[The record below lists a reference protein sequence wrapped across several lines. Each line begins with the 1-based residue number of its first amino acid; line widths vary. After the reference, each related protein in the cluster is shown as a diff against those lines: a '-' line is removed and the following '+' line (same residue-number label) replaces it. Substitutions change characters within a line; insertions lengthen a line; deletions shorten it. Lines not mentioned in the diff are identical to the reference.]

1 MSKTSDFFQCLICN
15 SFFESL
21 WKVETHVKGHNED
34 EKRIREGTTDNG
46 PRRRG
51 MLPIQKRTF
60 HECYVPVVKNQIDPD
75 FLAKY
80 ENVLANDGKVKVGS
94 KSARKNRELSGLG
107 VSEDLTEEDILNS
120 SVRRPRRGNL
130 QAKANIRKTAAI
142 LTIPDQGEDDDDS
155 DSDQDYIESL
165 LEEDSEG
172 TDDKDDNSS
181 DYEAYFC
188 KKGRKR
194 GRPLGSYT
202 VTKDRKPECKK
213 GGKRGRPL
221 GSYTVTKNP
230 EKGRNIGRPLAIYT
244 LTKDRKPEEVE
255 TTSSKPK
262 YKKLK
267 RWLWDGKDHPFK
279 CDYCE
284 QSFPK
289 RMMLPYHIVREHK
302 DVAKTIDC
310 PISICDK
317 TCVNYW
323 TLQAHVRYHLAA
335 EHREVMV
342 KEEILRVF
350 ANSDKKPD
358 IEFFRRYG
366 GLNCQYCLVNI
377 GFSLEHLEKHKN
389 TEHGENV
396 VLKCPGCEESFQNSV
411 ADLISHVRS
420 LHPSCLDPYDER
432 LRRKAEDKELELRFR
447 CDKCGF
453 KFKYD
458 YQLKKHEASHENG
471 GKEEDEEERPFKCP
485 SCNKAFKQ
493 KNHLS
498 RHFMLHLENNPFVCD
513 FTNCNRKFN
522 SHYNLRRH
530 KLLHSQSSVEANRV
544 YCPICNQCV
553 SRKDRLAEHMKNI
566 HKPEDIVNG
575 IPVASS
581 FVYKRRQVRMP
592 HMGFGRYKDH
602 EVYKS
607 IETPTTNNQ
616 AEPSS
621 SSSVSTSK
629 VQEQNSIVKS
639 EQMKE
644 IHLIDKILLTENG
657 TAIHIKGEHLSPQKI
672 SEKESTNNIKLP
684 RLNCDTVDDT
694 FSIPA
699 KTPLNITQLI
709 TNDPIFKTLDPK
721 SAEVKDILTR
731 SRNYHNV
738 TTGSKSFTCT
748 ECNAIFTRAW
758 SLQLHLKSIHK
769 KTLDESTAII
779 SRSNEDGTA
788 ESAEGERSSQV
799 VTLMCGTCA
808 YVAKD
813 SKDLQNHMETSHNYG
828 LTHRCN
834 ICGIHLR
841 DKQRLQRHIKEVHMG
856 PRNHLCKYCKKG
868 FASSSKRRTHEFTQ
882 HEQPPQERKQCPIC
896 HKHFSHRSIVA
907 HIKIHKTKSAKE
919 MEKLKCQLCQ
929 DVFSCRASLK
939 RHIDCV
945 HLGKPFNIIHHRKY
959 AAKRRPEL
967 KSRAPEEQAKKT
979 KGDGEW
985 FRPLLDKVEE
995 LPTRKLKPDEPIPKE
1010 ASEDS
1015 ALSILGF

>member
-1 MSKTSDFFQCLICN
+1 MSKTSEFYQCLICN
-15 SFFESL
+15 SFFGSL
-21 WKVETHVKGHNED
+21 WKVETHVKSHNED
-34 EKRIREGTTDNG
+34 EKRSREGTTNNG

-60 HECYVPVVKNQIDPD
+60 YDCYVPVVKNQIDPD

-80 ENVLANDGKVKVGS
+80 ESVQANDEKAGGRSV
-94 KSARKNRELSGLG
+94 RKNRELSRLG
-107 VSEDLTEEDILNS
+107 VSEDVTEEDILNS
-120 SVRRPRRGNL
+120 SVKRPRRGNL
-130 QAKANIRKTAAI
+130 QAKANIRKAAAI
-142 LTIPDQGEDDDDS
+142 LTIPDQGDNDDS
-155 DSDQDYIESL
+155 DKDYIESL
-165 LEEDSEG
+165 LEEDSEDN
-172 TDDKDDNSS
+172 DDKNDDSS
-181 DYEAYFC
+181 DYDAYFCKKGRQRGRPLGSYTVTKDGKPEC

-202 VTKDRKPECKK
+202 VTKDR
-213 GGKRGRPL
+213 
-221 GSYTVTKNP
+221 NP
-230 EKGRNIGRPLAIYT
+230 EKGRKIGRPLAMYT
-244 LTKDRKPEEVE
+244 LTKDRKLEPNHNY
-255 TTSSKPK
+255 KPK
-262 YKKLK
+262 
-267 RWLWDGKDHPFK
+267 RWIWDGKDHPFK
-279 CDYCE
+279 CEYCPK
-284 QSFPK
+284 SFPK
-289 RMMLPYHIVREHK
+289 RVIISNHIMSEHK

-310 PISICDK
+310 PLSICNK
-317 TCVNYW
+317 TCVSYW
-323 TLQAHVRYHLAA
+323 SLSDHLRFHGVA
-335 EHREVMV
+335 EQREVLV
-342 KEEILRVF
+342 KEEILSSY
-350 ANSDKKPD
+350 ADTDKKPD
-358 IEFFRRYG
+358 NEFFRRYG
-366 GLNCQYCLVNI
+366 GLVCQYCLLNV

-396 VLKCPGCEESFQNSV
+396 ILKCPVCEESFQNSV
-411 ADLISHVRS
+411 LELISHVKS
-420 LHPSCLDPYDER
+420 FHPSFLDPYDER
-432 LRRKAEDKELELRFR
+432 LRRNTEYKEMKPRFK
-447 CDKCGF
+447 CDKCSYQC
-453 KFKYD
+453 KYD
-458 YQLKKHEASHENG
+458 YQLKKHIASHD
-471 GKEEDEEERPFKCP
+471 KEEEEGEKRFKCP
-485 SCNKAFKQ
+485 SCNKGFKY
-493 KNHLS
+493 KDNLR

-513 FTNCNRKFN
+513 FANCNRKFN
-522 SHYNLRRH
+522 SQHSLRRH

-544 YCPICNQCV
+544 YCPICHQCV
-553 SRKDRLAEHMKNI
+553 SRKDKLARHMKNM

-575 IPVASS
+575 IPAATS

-592 HMGFGRYKDH
+592 HVGFVQYSKNH
-602 EVYKS
+602 KVSKS
-607 IETPTTNNQ
+607 ALTTIANNK
-616 AEPSS
+616 AVPSS
-621 SSSVSTSK
+621 SSSVSTSE
-629 VQEQNSIVKS
+629 VQEENSIFKS
-639 EQMKE
+639 EQIEE

>member
-432 LRRKAEDKELELRFR
+432 LRRKAEDKELELRFK
-447 CDKCGF
+447 CDKCVF
-453 KFKYD
+453 KCKYV
-458 YQLKKHEASHENG
+458 YQLKKHTTWHENG
-471 GKEEDEEERPFKCP
+471 EKEQVEEEKSFKCP
-485 SCNKAFKQ
+485 SCNKGFKY
-493 KNHLS
+493 KDNLR
-498 RHFMLHLENNPFVCD
+498 RHFILHLENNPFVCE
-513 FTNCNRKFN
+513 FPNCNRKFN
-522 SHYNLRRH
+522 SHCELRRH

-544 YCPICNQCV
+544 YCPICHQSV
-553 SRKDRLAEHMKNI
+553 SRKDKLAQHMKNM

-581 FVYKRRQVRMP
+581 LAKRRRQVRMP
-592 HMGFGRYKDH
+592 KMGFGKYSKNH
-602 EVYKS
+602 KVS
-607 IETPTTNNQ
+607 NSALTTNANNQ
-616 AEPSS
+616 PEPSCS
-621 SSSVSTSK
+621 LSVSTSE
-629 VQEQNSIVKS
+629 VQEQNPIVKS
-639 EQMKE
+639 EQMEE

-684 RLNCDTVDDT
+684 SLNCDTVDKT
-694 FSIPA
+694 IYIPA
-699 KTPLNITQLI
+699 VTPLNVTKLI
-709 TNDPIFKTLDPK
+709 TNDPIFKNLDPN
-721 SAEVKDILTR
+721 SAEVQGIL
-731 SRNYHNV
+731 SRNYNYV
-738 TTGSKSFTCT
+738 TGSKSFKCI

-758 SLQLHLKSIHK
+758 TLQVHLKSIHN
-769 KTLDESTAII
+769 KTLIDDSTAII
-779 SRSNEDGTA
+779 SQNHVDGTA
-788 ESAEGERSSQV
+788 ESAEGEGSPQ

-813 SKDLQNHMETSHNYG
+813 SKDLQNHMESSHNYG

-834 ICGIHLR
+834 ICGIPLR
-841 DKQRLQRHIKEVHMG
+841 DNKRPERHIKEVHMG
-856 PRNHLCKYCKKG
+856 PRNYFCKYCKKG
-868 FASSSKRRTHEFTQ
+868 FSSSENRRSHEVKQ

-896 HKHFSHRSIVA
+896 HKHFSHLSIVA
-907 HIKIHKTKSAKE
+907 HIKRHKTKSAKE

-929 DVFSCRASLK
+929 DVFSCRGSLK

-945 HLGKPFNIIHHRKY
+945 HLGKPLNIIQNRKY
-959 AAKRRPEL
+959 AATKHPLL
-967 KSRAPEEQAKKT
+967 KPQASEEQAKKA
-979 KGDGEW
+979 KGDDE
-985 FRPLLDKVEE
+985 FRPLLDKVEG
-995 LPTRKLKPDEPIPKE
+995 PRTRRLKPADPIPGEE
-1010 ASEDS
+1010 ASEN
-1015 ALSILGF
+1015 I